1 LFGAFFFIHLYF
13 LQMRKLLL
21 IACLLMQFQV
31 FGQNNICVLVVS
43 GRVIDQHDGSPV
55 AAAKIQIR
63 ELSLGVQSDSNGLFV
78 FPPVC
83 MGTYSFVVFHH
94 NGAAP
99 VRFERDIHTSV
110 YDTIYLEAHYRE
122 LQEAKVVANVFEMS
136 TISVA
141 KPTAIDRNY
150 AAGKTLG
157 DLMRTIPGVSALNT
171 GSNISKPV
179 VHGMHSNRVLILNN
193 GVRQEGQ
200 QWGSEHAPEIDPF
213 LSTEVSLVRG
223 ASAVRYGSD
232 AIAGVILTAPKTL
245 VYKPGLR
252 GEVSLAAFSNGRQGS
267 GSGMLEGGFRKLNG
281 FSWRLQGTLKQGG
294 TLQAPAYYLKNTAVK
309 EYNFSLAANY
319 ESKRWGVETFYA
331 QFNTDLGI
339 FSGSHIGNL
348 TDLNKAFLADK
359 PLEEGSFTYAI
370 SKPNQHI
377 EHELFTVKTHFDIN
391 GRNRLVWQYGR
402 QYNLRQEYDRH
413 VPYNDSVAALNLPSF
428 QLTLVTHT
436 ADLKWEHQWL
446 KNLKG
451 EAGVSFLS
459 QGNSYTG
466 RFFIP
471 NFKKQAAG
479 VYLLEV
485 WKLGKSELEAGIR
498 ADETHLNVY
507 MYDQADVLQTYQH
520 DFRQMSGSL
529 GFSRLLGRHLVV
541 RANVGTAWR
550 PPSINEL
557 YSNGLH
563 HGAAAIEVGN
573 SQMHQEVS
581 YAFQSGFTWKTSR
594 ILLEVDGY
602 HNQIDGYIYLK
613 PTLPPALTIKGA
625 FPVFRFE
632 QVNARFTGVDFLFSY
647 DVDKTWVFTTKG
659 AIVRAFNQSAHSYLV
674 GIPADRLEPGITY
687 VRSFH
692 KQRQVLVNLSA
703 PLCRTQDRVAANSDY
718 VAPPKGYALLNAQ
731 ISWSFQW
738 KQQKIDLSLEISN
751 LFNQSYRDYLNRFR
765 YFADEVGRNVGLK
778 IKIPFN
784 IYPYS
789 HEKK

>member
-1 LFGAFFFIHLYF
+1 
-13 LQMRKLLL
+13 MRKLFFV
-21 IACLLMQFQV
+21 ACLLLQFHMY
-31 FGQNNICVLVVS
+31 GQNGLCSLVVS
-43 GRVIDQHDGSPV
+43 GQVIDQHDGSPV

-63 ELSLGVQSDSNGLFV
+63 ELSLGVFSDSNGLFV
-78 FPPVC
+78 FPPIC

-94 NGAAP
+94 NGAEP
-99 VRFERDIHTSV
+99 VRFQRDVHENV
-110 YDTIYLEAHYRE
+110 FDTIYLEAHYRE
-122 LQEAKVVANVFEMS
+122 LQEAKIVANVFEMS

-157 DLMRTIPGVSALNT
+157 DLMRTIPGVSTLNT

-232 AIAGVILTAPKTL
+232 AIAGVILTAPKPL
-245 VYKPGLR
+245 IYKAGMR
-252 GEVSLAAFSNGRQGS
+252 GELHLAAFSNGRQGS
-267 GSGMLEGGFRKLNG
+267 GSAMLEGGFKKMKG

-294 TLQAPAYYLKNTAVK
+294 TLQAPNYYLKNTAVK
-309 EYNFSLAANY
+309 EYNFSAATNY
-319 ESKRWGVETFYA
+319 SAKRWGVELFYA

-348 TDLNKAFLADK
+348 TDLNKAFQASK
-359 PLEEGSFTYAI
+359 PLEEGSFTYTI
-370 SKPNQHI
+370 GKPNQHI
-377 EHELFTVKTHFDIN
+377 EHELFTVKAYFNIN
-391 GRNRLVWQYGR
+391 GRNRLVFQYGR

-413 VPYNDSVAALNLPSF
+413 VPYNDSIAALNLPSF

-436 ADLKWEHQWL
+436 ADLKWEHTWL
-446 KNLKG
+446 KNVKG
-451 EAGVSFLS
+451 EAGVSFLG

-479 VYLLEV
+479 IYLLET
-485 WKLGKSELEAGIR
+485 WKFGKSELEAGIR
-498 ADETHLNVY
+498 ADHTHLEVF
-507 MYDQADVLQTYQH
+507 MYDQAKVLQTYTH
-520 DFRQMSGSL
+520 DFQQMSGSI
-529 GFSRLLGRHLVV
+529 GFSRLLSRHLVA
-541 RANVGTAWR
+541 RINAGTAWR
-550 PPSINEL
+550 PPSVNEL

-573 SQMHQEVS
+573 SQMRQEVA
-581 YAFQSGFTWKTSR
+581 YALQSGFTLKTKH

-602 HNQIDGYIYLK
+602 HNQIAGYMYLK

-632 QVNARFTGVDFLFSY
+632 QVDARFSGVDFLFNY
-647 DVDKTWVFTTKG
+647 DLRKTWIFSVKG
-659 AIVRAFNQSAHSYLV
+659 AIVRAWNESEDTYLV
-674 GIPADRLEPGITY
+674 GIPADRFEPGITY
-687 VRSFH
+687 VKSFR
-692 KQRQVLVNLSA
+692 KQQQLLLNVSA
-703 PLCRTQDRVAANSDY
+703 PLCRTQDRVEANSDY
-718 VAPPKGYALLNAQ
+718 VAPPKGYALVNAQ
-731 ISWSFQW
+731 LSWRFPW
-738 KQQKIDLSLEISN
+738 RQQSIDLSLEVNN

-765 YFADEVGRNVGLK
+765 YFADETGRNVGLK

-784 IYPYS
+784 LS
-789 HEKK
+789 SG